1 MIKKI
6 YTFVLLLITVQTVH
20 AQNYNTIFQQYLAT
34 TNGEILT
41 IVNENNIQFDEQKNM
56 YSLVDKEPIRKS
68 IITKVSNTGNLLW
81 VDTLKIP
88 NYSSSAI
95 GYFQQLNHKIYSFA
109 TYGNNLN
116 SSTAEA
122 CAILVHNANGTQVN
136 QKIISNANT
145 NYFARNIQVQKN
157 KNVIIQYI
165 TNSANQN
172 WTLHVDCLDSNLN
185 VNWTQSFAWPSY
197 SPTAI
202 ASVTDQLSNTYLSY
216 TTDSVDAGNYYRKAF
231 VHKIDAAGNVQWT
244 TTKWSKR
251 YNLLKIDYAGNL
263 ICAGENIA
271 PLVYVT
277 NNIGDVFVS
286 KINTN
291 TGAVIWDVVYNNTS
305 NEKELVYSLAVD
317 SLNNILIGGNENI
330 QDVTAV
336 HNNGYAR
343 LYSPNGTLISSITK
357 PAFEL
362 VFRVGFLNNGN
373 AILRSSTASNLYL
386 TEYNATPTLQSSK
399 TINFTN
405 GVGWT
410 AMDIAPNNDIALA
423 VSDVTCANRGV
434 NVLYL
439 SKNPLSTENV
449 IDAENIQMYPN
460 PCSTSLTVR
469 TSFSG
474 SGKLEVYNSVGQR
487 VIAQNATNMNLQTI
501 GLANLSNGI
510 YFLKVKTT
518 EGDFIRKFVKE

>member
-1 MIKKI
+1 MIIKI
-6 YTFVLLLITVQTVH
+6 YVFILLCVGMQSLQ

-68 IITKVSNTGNLLW
+68 ILSKVSNTGNLLW
-81 VDTLKIP
+81 VDTLKVS

-95 GYFQQLNHKIYSFA
+95 AYFQQLNNKIYSFA

-116 SSTAEA
+116 SSIAEA
-122 CAILVHNANGTQVN
+122 CAILVYNANGTQVN
-136 QKIISNANT
+136 QKIISNPNT
-145 NYFARNIQVQKN
+145 NYFARNIKVQKN
-157 KNVIIQYI
+157 KNLIIQYI
-165 TNSANQN
+165 TNNANQN

-185 VNWTQSFAWPSY
+185 VQWTNSFAWPGY

-202 ASVTDQLSNTYLSY
+202 ATEVDQFSNTYLSY
-216 TTDSVDAGNYYRKAF
+216 TTDSMDAGNYYRKAF
-231 VHKIDAAGNVQWT
+231 IHKIDAVGNIQWT

-251 YNLLKIDYAGNL
+251 YLFLRMDFAGNL
-263 ICAGENIA
+263 ICSGENIA

-286 KINTN
+286 KINPN
-291 TGAVIWDVVYNNTS
+291 SGAVIWDVVYNNVS
-305 NEKELVYSLAVD
+305 NEKELVYSMAID
-317 SLNNILIGGNENI
+317 SLNNILIGGNENL
-330 QDVTAV
+330 QDVTAF

-343 LYSPNGTLISSITK
+343 LYSTNGTLISSITK

-362 VFRVGFLNNGN
+362 VYRVGFLNNGN
-373 AILRSSTASNLYL
+373 AILRSSTAANLFL

-399 TINFTN
+399 TINFPN

-434 NVLYL
+434 NILYL

-449 IDAENIQMYPN
+449 SKEEIIHVYPN
-460 PCSTSLTVR
+460 PCSTNLTVS
-469 TSFSG
+469 TSFSAT
-474 SGKLEVYNSVGQR
+474 GKLEIFNSVGQL
-487 VIAQNATNMNLQTI
+487 VIAQSTSNINLQNI
-501 GLANLSNGI
+501 SIANLPNGI
-510 YFLKVKTT
+510 YFLKVKTS
-518 EGDFIRKFVKE
+518 EGEFIRKFVKE

>member
-1 MIKKI
+1 MG
-6 YTFVLLLITVQTVH
+6 VQTVQ

-41 IVNENNIQFDEQKNM
+41 IVNENNIQFDEQKNI
-56 YSLVDKEPIRKS
+56 YSMVDKEPIRAS
-68 IITKVSNTGNLLW
+68 ILTKVSNTGNLLW
-81 VDTLKIP
+81 VDTLKVS

-95 GYFQQLNHKIYSFA
+95 GYFQQLNHKVYSFA

-116 SSTAEA
+116 SSIAEA
-122 CAILVHNANGTQVN
+122 CAILVHNENGTKVN

-145 NYFARNIQVQKN
+145 NYFARNIQLQKN
-157 KNVIIQYI
+157 KNLIIEYI
-165 TNSANQN
+165 TNNANQN

-185 VNWTQSFAWPSY
+185 VKWTQSFAWPGY

-202 ASVTDQLSNTYLSY
+202 ASEVDLLSNTYLSY
-216 TTDSVDAGNYYRKAF
+216 TTDSMDAGNYYRKAF
-231 VHKIDAAGNVQWT
+231 VHKIDATGNVQWT

-251 YNLLKIDYAGNL
+251 YNLLKIDFAGNL
-263 ICAGENIA
+263 ICTGENIA
-271 PLVYVT
+271 PLVYIT

-286 KINTN
+286 KINAG
-291 TGAVIWDVVYNNTS
+291 TGAVIWDAVYNNTS
-305 NEKELVYSLAVD
+305 NEKELVYSLAID
-317 SLNNILIGGNENI
+317 FLNNILIGGNENL

-343 LYSPNGTLISSITK
+343 LYSTNGTLISSITK

-362 VFRVGFLNNGN
+362 VFRVGFLNNGH

-434 NVLYL
+434 NILYI
-439 SKNPLSTENV
+439 SKNPLSTENLLKEE
-449 IDAENIQMYPN
+449 IIHIYPN

-474 SGKLEVYNSVGQR
+474 NGKLEIFNSVGHL
-487 VIAQNATNMNLQTI
+487 VISQNASNMNLQTI

-518 EGDFIRKFVKE
+518 EGDFSRKFVKE

>member
-1 MIKKI
+1 MVKKI
-6 YTFVLLLITVQTVH
+6 YVFVLLCMGVQTAH

-41 IVNENNIQFDEQKNM
+41 IVNENNIQFDEQKNI
-56 YSLVDKEPIRKS
+56 YALVDKEPIRTS
-68 IITKVSNTGNLLW
+68 ILTKVSNTGSLLW

-95 GYFQQLNHKIYSFA
+95 GYFQQLNHKVYSFA

-116 SSTAEA
+116 SSIAEA
-122 CAILVHNANGTQVN
+122 SAILVHNENGTQVN
-136 QKIISNANT
+136 QKIISNTNT
-145 NYFARNIQVQKN
+145 NYFARNIQLQKN
-157 KNVIIQYI
+157 KNLIIEYI
-165 TNSANQN
+165 TNNANQN

-185 VNWTQSFAWPSY
+185 VKWTQSFAWPGY

-202 ASVTDQLSNTYLSY
+202 ASEVDQLSNTYLSY
-216 TTDSVDAGNYYRKAF
+216 TTDSMDAGNYYRKAF

-251 YNLLKIDYAGNL
+251 YNFLKIDFAGNL

-286 KINTN
+286 KINAG
-291 TGAVIWDVVYNNTS
+291 TGAVIWDAVYNNTS
-305 NEKELVYSLAVD
+305 NEKELVYSLAID
-317 SLNNILIGGNENI
+317 SLNNILIGGNENL

-343 LYSPNGTLISSITK
+343 LYSTNGTLISSITK

-423 VSDVTCANRGV
+423 VSDVTCTNRGV

-439 SKNPLSTENV
+439 SKNPLSTLNLLKEE
-449 IDAENIQMYPN
+449 IIHIYPN
-460 PCSTSLTVR
+460 PCSTSLTVS

-474 SGKLEVYNSVGQR
+474 NGKLEIFNSVGQL
-487 VIAQNATNMNLQTI
+487 VIAQTTSNMNLQTI
-501 GLANLSNGI
+501 GLVNLSNGI

-518 EGDFIRKFVKE
+518 EGDFSRKFVKE